1 METNSG
7 LRPAD
12 VRQSNLASVLGVL
25 RRGSV
30 TRSDLVAATGLTRS
44 TMAGLVSEL
53 AELGLIDEVSS
64 AATGRPGRPSPLVR
78 LVPGAVAALGID
90 VSVTRLAVGLVGLDG
105 RTISVVER
113 EGDRT
118 AESPEATADAV
129 AEMARRIGVG
139 SDGAP
144 MLVGVGVAVPG
155 LVRQRDAH
163 VVIAPNLGWSDVAF
177 AELVASA
184 IDGLIG
190 IEVDVNIGNE
200 ADLGAM
206 AEARFGAGRRA
217 RNLLYVHGDI
227 GVGGAIV
234 VDGTRLPG
242 FSGYA
247 GEIGHMAV
255 NPNGTRCRCGSYG
268 CWETEIGERVLLERA
283 GLDPNGGN
291 VCVEALTAA
300 AENGDERALAALAEN
315 GRWIGTGLAGLINV
329 LDPELVVIG
338 GLFGPLMRF
347 MSGALHD
354 ELAARRFGPDERVPP
369 VVVAELGVDALL
381 IGAAELALAPA
392 IADPAGRVTIGG

>member
-12 VRQSNLASVLGVL
+12 VRQSNLASVLDVL
-25 RRGSV
+25 RGGSV

-64 AATGRPGRPSPLVR
+64 AATGRPGRPSSLVR

-118 AESPEATADAV
+118 AVSPEATADAV
-129 AEMARRIGVG
+129 AEMAQRIGVG
-139 SDGAP
+139 SEGSP
-144 MLVGVGVAVPG
+144 MIVGVGIAVPG
-155 LVRQRDAH
+155 LVRGRDAH
-163 VVIAPNLGWSDVAF
+163 VVVAPNLGWSDVAF
-177 AELVASA
+177 AELVAAA
-184 IDGLIG
+184 IDDVIG
-190 IEVDVNIGNE
+190 IRLDVNIGNE
-200 ADLGAM
+200 ADLGAL

-227 GVGGAIV
+227 GVGGSIV
-234 VDGTRLPG
+234 VDGKRLAG
-242 FSGYA
+242 ASGYA
-247 GEIGHMAV
+247 GEIGHTAV
-255 NPNGTRCRCGSYG
+255 NPKGVRCRCGAIG
-268 CWETEIGERVLLERA
+268 CWETEIGERALLRRA

-291 VCVEALTAA
+291 AAVKELTAA
-300 AENGDERALAALAEN
+300 AEKGDEVALTALAEN

-329 LDPELVVIG
+329 LDPELLVVG
-338 GLFGPLMRF
+338 GLFGPLMPY
-347 MSGALHD
+347 MSSALHD
-354 ELAARRFGPDERVPP
+354 ELAARRFGPDERVAR
-369 VVVAELGVDALL
+369 VVAAELGVDALL